1 MTPTTRQKCNAD
13 DCPFPPDAELDIHR
27 GWHLERR
34 VGLDVIIS
42 TIMLLAAA
50 VGYAMHI
57 DSRQTTAEVEIKS
70 LKEMDARAV
79 ADVRTQKD
87 DLNKKVDRI
96 EEKLDRLLMGRR

>member
-1 MTPTTRQKCNAD
+1 MSTTRQKCASD

-57 DSRQTTAEVEIKS
+57 DSRQTTVEVEVRG
-70 LKEMDARAV
+70 LKESDARAV
-79 ADVRTQKD
+79 ADARIQKD
-87 DLNKKVDRI
+87 ELTKKVDRI
-96 EEKLDRLLMGRR
+96 EEKLDRLLVGRR